1 MNEQQRGPVVEVVEP
16 EQQFVMVLPNQRAG
30 FLEQWSGAYSSA
42 EEWLRVAWVRGR
54 DAWLHQTE
62 SAHTRR
68 SYEHGSVAWM
78 EFLAGLRG
86 EEGTPVKLWQVTG
99 EHVRLW
105 MEQMVAKGAA
115 PGTINQRL
123 AACSSW
129 YSFMIN
135 ERALVDGYEISAFM
149 DRGGQTRLNP
159 FRGNNVKRAKAER
172 YSGARKLKKGETDK
186 LLRYLG
192 SEQKL
197 NTLLGARNYALILTF
212 LLTGYR
218 NVEVAGM
225 RWGNIMPSTV
235 EPGKWLYAWSGKGG
249 RSQTDPLPDRV
260 YGAIVYYLKKLGRR
274 PEEMGKEE
282 YIFTPL
288 VTHNLQNLQ
297 NQALR
302 QAQEVEGGHLS
313 TTQVEQILRTALRK
327 AGIKEPDKVRVHD
340 LRHTFAVR
348 FYEAKGDIKALQERL
363 HHKSLATTD
372 IYVREFLEEP
382 TDNYSEQLYQGLLG
396 I

>member
-1 MNEQQRGPVVEVVEP
+1 MNEQQRTVEVVEP
-16 EQQFVMVLPNQRAG
+16 EQQFVMVLPQQRSS

-68 SYEHGSVAWM
+68 SYEHATVTWM
-78 EFLAGLRG
+78 EFLAGQRD
-86 EEGTPVKLWQVTG
+86 EEGQPVKLWTVRS

-105 MEQMVAKGAA
+105 LEQMAANGAA

-135 ERALVDGYEISAFM
+135 EREMVAGYEVSAFM
-149 DRGGQTRLNP
+149 DRSGRTRGNP
-159 FRGNNVKRAKAER
+159 FRGSNVKRAKTEKWR
-172 YSGARKLKKGETDK
+172 GARKLKQAETDK

-192 SEQKL
+192 DRID
-197 NTLLGARNYALILTF
+197 TLLGARNYALILTY
-212 LLTGYR
+212 LMTGYR
-218 NVEVAGM
+218 NVEVVSM
-225 RWGNIMPSTV
+225 QWGGITASSK
-235 EPGKWLYAWSGKGG
+235 EPGKWLFAWRGKGG

-260 YGAIVYYLKKLGRR
+260 YGAIVHYLKKSGRR
-274 PEEMGKEE
+274 PEDMQPDD
-282 YIFTPL
+282 YIFTP
-288 VTHNLQNLQ
+288 VITHNLKHLKNYR
-297 NQALR
+297 ADGP
-302 QAQEVEGGHLS
+302 VGHLS
-313 TTQVEQILRTALRK
+313 TTQVQQILETALRK
-327 AGIKEPDKVRVHD
+327 AGIKDADKVRVHD
-340 LRHTFAVR
+340 LRHTFAVQ
-348 FYEAKGDIKALQERL
+348 FYAKKGDIRALQERL

-372 IYVREFLEEP
+372 IYVREFVEEP

-396 I
+396 L